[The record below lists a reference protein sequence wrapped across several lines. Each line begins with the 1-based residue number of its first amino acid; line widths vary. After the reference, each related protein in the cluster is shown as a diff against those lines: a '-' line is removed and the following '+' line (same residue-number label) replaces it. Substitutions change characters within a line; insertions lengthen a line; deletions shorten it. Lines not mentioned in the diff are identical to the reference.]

1 MAKTKNRMNVEEK
14 GSQSISDTPF
24 FLYSTCLLCSEK
36 VPFLLKIREKNIFY
50 KKELAKRKEIR

>member
-1 MAKTKNRMNVEEK
+1 MWKKK
-14 GSQSISDTPF
+14 GVNQFRTLPF